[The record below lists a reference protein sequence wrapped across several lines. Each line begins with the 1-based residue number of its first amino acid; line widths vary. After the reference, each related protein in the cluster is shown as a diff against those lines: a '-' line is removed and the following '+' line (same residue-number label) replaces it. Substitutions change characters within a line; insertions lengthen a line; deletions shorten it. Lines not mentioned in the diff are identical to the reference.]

1 MKLEHCPFC
10 GGKGHISLTIDF
22 LFVPWCDNKA
32 CILSEGTTK
41 GFDSEEAAAQAW
53 NNRQVEEIKSNF
65 DDLDKEIQY
74 RSGLAMSNFEDL
86 LTMDSLNLALFL
98 GASDRCPPTRPE
110 CFPVFGDCV
119 LCWKKWL
126 DAPHLEVIE
135 DGKPIQP
142 Y

>member
-10 GGKGHISLTIDF
+10 GGKGHISLTTDF

-98 GASDRCPPTRPE
+98 ARVTGVHPLGRSVFRC
-110 CFPVFGDCV
+110 
-119 LCWKKWL
+119 L
-126 DAPHLEVIE
+126 VIAFSA
-135 DGKPIQP
+135 GRSGWTHHTWR
-142 Y
+142 